1 MDDMKEYFIQEGDY
15 FFKMSDIMNH
25 RYIKYQRLNGENVFV
40 EELTEE
46 EYNEAENKIFEK
58 YCAHVKEVLK
68 NYASDDVQHCLLD
81 FPYKYPLDYPDENKK
96 EPF

>member
-25 RYIKYQRLNGENVFV
+25 KYIRYQRLNGENVFV

-46 EYNEAENKIFEK
+46 EYNKMQDKIFEK
-58 YCAHVKEVLK
+58 MHAHVDEVLMNLTN
-68 NYASDDVQHCLLD
+68 NYILD
-81 FPYKYPLDYPDENKK
+81 FPYKYPLDYPVENKK